1 MNIPSPNILFD
12 IHVANTVNEIPT
24 LTERHCFKNNPTHY
38 RYHLDFFVII
48 DNVVYSVIQAA
59 ANKELTEEYWKL
71 VYKNARFLKSTNEY
85 KQYTSPRETIQD
97 KETLDMIMSTWPRH
111 YAVRNEYGLECIDKL
126 NEGIELSN

>member
-1 MNIPSPNILFD
+1 MNIPSPNVLYN

-71 VYKNARFLKSTNEY
+71 VYENARFLKSTNEY
-85 KQYTSPRETIQD
+85 KQYTSPREIIQD

-126 NEGIELSN
+126 NEGIELAN